1 MLGVI
6 EQSVKVL
13 HIINWINLYN
23 WKLKIKV
30 ICKISE
36 KPHFW
41 KQNIP
46 YTEKKLNISWTQKW
60 ILSIKKHNTSNST
73 LKINDLS
80 LFEKHQKHNTSNSTL
95 KINDLSLFEKHQ
107 KHNTSNSTLKIN
119 DLSLFEKH
127 A

>member
-1 MLGVI
+1 LIRLLSVLGVI

-13 HIINWINLYN
+13 HITNWINLYN

-46 YTEKKLNISWTQKW
+46 YTEKKFFCYKRYM
-60 ILSIKKHNTSNST
+60 
-73 LKINDLS
+73 LKIQNYNVEACVIL
-80 LFEKHQKHNTSNSTL
+80 H
-95 KINDLSLFEKHQ
+95 
-107 KHNTSNSTLKIN
+107 
-119 DLSLFEKH
+119 H
-127 A
+127 ALM